1 MQRVSVSACS
11 LVRRNIHTSTI
22 QRFDWQQLV
31 DPWTK
36 KETIEEWTNKQ
47 ANLNAKQDLARS
59 VPKTVEPIDWAEW
72 EAAISTPG
80 AVAQLKKEY
89 ESLAFKTYDISEY
102 ADEIAAN
109 EEAVRQKQCMEE
121 INKLEVG
128 HAQDAID
135 LHKKMQAKGHV
146 GMTLEDH
153 EMLYP
158 GRIQQCWDEIDD
170 EIYTRSD
177 LEERNDKL
185 DYVQLKEQFLAG
197 QDVDI
202 EKPER
207 FGDTIFAEEE
217 ELKAKGEWS
226 IQRLYCDRAQRE
238 EIHQNILKMK
248 ADALSKLNAT
258 A

>member
-1 MQRVSVSACS
+1 MQRASRSACS
-11 LVRRNIHTSTI
+11 LVRRSIHTSTI
-22 QRFDWQQLV
+22 QRFDWQQIV

-47 ANLNAKQDLARS
+47 ANLTSKLDLARS
-59 VPKTVEPIDWAEW
+59 VPSTVEPIDWAEW

-80 AVAQLKKEY
+80 AVAELKKEY
-89 ESLAFKTYDISEY
+89 ESQTFKTHDISEF

-109 EEAVRQKQCMEE
+109 EEAVRQKMCMAE

-135 LHKKMQAKGHV
+135 LHKKMQAKGVH
-146 GMTLEDH
+146 MSLEDH

-158 GRIQQCWDEIDD
+158 GRVQQCWDEIDD
-170 EIYTRSD
+170 ENYTRSD

-185 DYVQLKEQFLAG
+185 DYAQLKEQFLAG
-197 QDVDI
+197 QDVEI

-207 FGDTIFAEEE
+207 FGDTVYAEEE

-226 IQRLYCDRAQRE
+226 IQRMYCDRAQRE
-238 EIHQNILKMK
+238 VIHQNILKMK
-248 ADALSKLNAT
+248 AEALAKLNSA
-258 A
+258 